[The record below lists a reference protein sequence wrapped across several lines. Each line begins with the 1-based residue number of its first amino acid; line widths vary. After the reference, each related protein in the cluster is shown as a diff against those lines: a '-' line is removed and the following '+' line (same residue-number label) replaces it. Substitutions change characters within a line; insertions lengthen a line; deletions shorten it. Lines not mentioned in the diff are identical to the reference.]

1 MNMKKMRNAGL
12 VVLTAAALATT
23 GCTSSGYNGGYG
35 GSGYNNPGYGQTGY
49 NNRDYRSTAPNTND
63 RSQRW
68 QQRYSRSYS
77 YNDDGYYQQCRNGPD
92 PAGVI
97 AGGLIGGL
105 VGNAAGGNGNRG
117 ATTIAGVI
125 IGGAVGAALTSNLNC
140 EDRSYAYRS
149 YYDGLNSGRPGS
161 QYQWNNPRTN
171 DRGQF
176 RVGNYY
182 NDPDGFRCADF
193 TQTIYVQGRQQQS
206 RGRACR
212 QPDGSWAV
220 VN

>member
-1 MNMKKMRNAGL
+1 MKKMRNAGF
-12 VVLTAAALATT
+12 VVLAVAALATV
-23 GCTSSGYNGGYG
+23 GCTSSGYNN
-35 GSGYNNPGYGQTGY
+35 GYNGNGYNGPGYE
-49 NNRDYRSTAPNTND
+49 NRDYRGPGPNNDD

-68 QQRYSRSYS
+68 QRRYSRSYS
-77 YNDDGYYQQCRNGPD
+77 YNDDSYYQQCRNGPD

-105 VGNAAGGNGNRG
+105 LGNAAGSNGNRG
-117 ATTIAGVI
+117 GTTIAGVI
-125 IGGAVGAALTSNLNC
+125 IGGAIGAALTSNLNC

-149 YYDGLNSGRPGS
+149 YYDGLNSGRPGG
-161 QYQWNNPRTN
+161 QYEWSNPRN
-171 DRGQF
+171 NNRGQF
-176 RVGNYY
+176 RVGDYY
-182 NDPDGFRCADF
+182 DDQDGFRCADF